1 MVTLS
6 DLLSFCPLNSNLE
19 PPPFFFL
26 LENRQASIDN
36 NKIIYYNIMKYI
48 RKKQNLTHH
57 FWTKVNE
64 Q

>member
-48 RKKQNLTHH
+48 RKK
-57 FWTKVNE
+57 
-64 Q
+64 